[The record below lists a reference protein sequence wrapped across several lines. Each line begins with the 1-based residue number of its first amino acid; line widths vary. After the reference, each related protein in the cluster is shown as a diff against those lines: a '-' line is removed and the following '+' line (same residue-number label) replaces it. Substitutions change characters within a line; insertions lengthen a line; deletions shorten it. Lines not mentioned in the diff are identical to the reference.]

1 MCGPHRRMP
10 QVLSTITTMDY
21 VQYSVKILV
30 SLNTIS
36 GKYCYNCKGG
46 RPRHET
52 SRRGSIPQ
60 AVSAVATPTHDKST
74 LRIGNVSIPQAVS
87 AVATFLIT
95 KGIFYRIVKVSIL
108 QAVSA
113 VATQKIKSS

>member
-10 QVLSTITTMDY
+10 QVLRSITTMDY

-30 SLNTIS
+30 GLNTIS

-60 AVSAVATPTHDKST
+60 AVSTVTTINIWHLHAELDYRK
-74 LRIGNVSIPQAVS
+74 LCFVSIPRAVS
-87 AVATFLIT
+87 AVATANASTEVEFE
-95 KGIFYRIVKVSIL
+95 Y
-108 QAVSA
+108 
-113 VATQKIKSS
+113 